1 MNKKSLFSGERS
13 LYSFRAAA
21 KSAAGRRNPS
31 YLLATQHAPCVF
43 FYVVA
48 LVRHFLAQRFLC
60 RCAVKIMVAQAGQ
73 PSGWPVSIEAGY
85 ANPVRAATSEIGVS
99 GGSVTRYRM
108 EAAAW
113 LLPSPKFR
121 NSSGLSPLFAAIC
134 RQLPQ
139 KFTISPQRL
148 SRKPAALWRGIT
160 FAFSPDAFAQGA
172 YMLNYFRVAGCAT
185 ARSGELVEFVY
196 IVDARSAISAKAEAL
211 NQARNERL
219 SHIQITR
226 IREVAA

>member
-73 PSGWPVSIEAGY
+73 PSGWPVSNKAGIPT
-85 ANPVRAATSEIGVS
+85 PVWATTLERRNS
-99 GGSVTRYRM
+99 GGSCYSYLLEIVIMTM
-108 EAAAW
+108 VLAASY
-113 LLPSPKFR
+113 PEFIFI
-121 NSSGLSPLFAAIC
+121 FAAVLRNDHVARPC
-134 RQLPQ
+134 MLRC
-139 KFTISPQRL
+139 
-148 SRKPAALWRGIT
+148 AAKDER
-160 FAFSPDAFAQGA
+160 
-172 YMLNYFRVAGCAT
+172 T
-185 ARSGELVEFVY
+185 ARAKFVRDY
-196 IVDARSAISAKAEAL
+196 VLSFAGRLPVKAVIA
-211 NQARNERL
+211 
-219 SHIQITR
+219 
-226 IREVAA
+226 